1 MDKQLPQIAVAALA
15 DAEEPG
21 LAAGRVLSRH
31 KSQPGGELPA
41 LMKGRSVADCGDDC
55 GRNQG
60 AYAGELPESL
70 AG

>member
-1 MDKQLPQIAVAALA
+1 MSAMDKQLAQIVIASLA

-41 LMKGRSVADCGDDC
+41 LMKGRSVADCGDDR
-55 GRNQG
+55 GRDHG
-60 AYAGELPESL
+60 LCRGSA
-70 AG
+70 